1 MIRAVVYF
9 IHKTSVGNAV
19 SRQEAFDIRAGSFL
33 FGMIIDGLLLSF
45 LQDSSAFI
53 RSGVDLINPDRGYF
67 RNSHALDFNLLE
79 L

>member
-1 MIRAVVYF
+1 MAIVYF
-9 IHKTSVGNAV
+9 IHKTSVSNAT
-19 SRQEAFDIRAGSFL
+19 SRQKAFDIKAGYFL
-33 FGMIIDGLLLSF
+33 FGLIIDGLLLSF
-45 LQDSSAFI
+45 LQNSSAFI